1 VKQDTSRIRPDVKLV
16 SDFRRI
22 NVSDVSKLL
31 ASVGM
36 RRRNPAAM
44 RRAITA
50 SSDIAVAY
58 LGDELVGFGRMIS
71 DLTYYGTIWDVAV
84 REDLQGLG
92 IGNQIMKLL
101 LSKAKKSRLYMV
113 GLVTSSDNKT
123 FYEQLGFEFL
133 EDVHAMTLELKR
145 TPSSR

>member
-16 SDFRRI
+16 SDFGRI

-36 RRRNPAAM
+36 RRRNPVAM

-92 IGNQIMKLL
+92 IGNQIMNIL
-101 LSKAKKSRLYMV
+101 LSQAKKSRLYMV

>member
-1 VKQDTSRIRPDVKLV
+1 
-16 SDFRRI
+16 
-22 NVSDVSKLL
+22 
-31 ASVGM
+31 
-36 RRRNPAAM
+36 M